1 MLNHRFLR
9 AKSTIF
15 FLLSL
20 SMVLIAGC
28 EQSNPEDVLA
38 RNGDIVNFA
47 GRKWNI
53 KSSTSQVGPGPNY
66 FSKRYS
72 DVWVDDKGFL
82 HMSIAKHDGI
92 WYSSEVI
99 SQDNLG
105 YGKYSFTIQGNPM
118 QFAKNV
124 VLGLF
129 TWDDSTFVSDGNSEV
144 DIEFSRWGSADNV
157 NPTTFSVQPLSNGI
171 NFPERTYS
179 ASIDSSEIIGVSTH
193 EFIWTDTLITW
204 RSFRGDR
211 NSGQPDFAQWSFNL
225 NHPPRIKRE
234 GDLFSL
240 PIVIPAPGLTTNAR
254 INFWTLSFDANG
266 PSNGLEHEIVIRD
279 FYYEPSH

>member
-1 MLNHRFLR
+1 MLLNKIMNVKKIS
-9 AKSTIF
+9 AIIF
-15 FLLSL
+15 TAMIL
-20 SMVLIAGC
+20 VWAGC

-38 RNGDIVNFA
+38 RNGDVVNFA

-53 KSSTSQVGPGPNY
+53 KSSTTQVGPGPNY

-72 DVWVDDKGFL
+72 DVWVDDRGFL

-105 YGKYSFTIQGNPM
+105 FGKYSFTIQGNPM

-144 DIEFSRWGSADNV
+144 DIEFSRWGSESNV
-157 NPTTFSVQPLSNGI
+157 NPTTYSVQPLSNGI

-179 ASIDSSEIIGVSTH
+179 ANIDSSDIIGVSTH
-193 EFIWTDTLITW
+193 EFIWTDTLISW
-204 RSFRGDR
+204 RSYRGDR
-211 NSGQPDFAQWSFNL
+211 NSGQPDFANWSFNL

-266 PSNGLEHEIVIRD
+266 PSNGLEHEVVIRD
-279 FYYEPSH
+279 FFYEPMH

>member
-1 MLNHRFLR
+1 MLNHRVSR
-9 AKSTIF
+9 VRNTIF

-20 SMVLIAGC
+20 SMVFSAGC

-38 RNGDIVNFA
+38 RNGDVVNFA

-53 KSSTSQVGPGPNY
+53 KSSTTQVGPGPNY

-72 DVWVDDKGFL
+72 DVWVDDKGYL

-144 DIEFSRWGSADNV
+144 DIEFSRWGSANNV

-204 RSFRGDR
+204 RSYRGNRD
-211 NSGQPDFAQWSFNL
+211 SGQPDFANWSFNL
-225 NHPPRIKRE
+225 NHPPRVKSE
-234 GDLFSL
+234 GGQNSL
-240 PIVIPAPGLTTNAR
+240 PIVIPAPGLRTNAR

-266 PSNGLEHEIVIRD
+266 PSNGLEHEVVIRD
-279 FYYEPSH
+279 FFYEPMH

>member
-1 MLNHRFLR
+1 MILVW
-9 AKSTIF
+9 I
-15 FLLSL
+15 
-20 SMVLIAGC
+20 GC

-38 RNGDIVNFA
+38 RQGDVVNFA

-72 DVWVDDKGFL
+72 DVWVDDRGFL

-99 SQDNLG
+99 SQDNMG

-144 DIEFSRWGSADNV
+144 DIEFSRWGSESNL
-157 NPTTFSVQPLSNGI
+157 NPTTYSVQPLSNGI
-171 NFPERTYS
+171 NFSERTHQ
-179 ASIDSSEIIGVSTH
+179 ANIDSSNIIGVSTH
-193 EFIWTDTLITW
+193 EFIWTDTLISW
-204 RSFRGDR
+204 RSYRGDR

-240 PIVIPAPGLTTNAR
+240 PIVIPAPGQRTNAR
-254 INFWTLSFDANG
+254 INFWTLSADANG
-266 PSNGLEHEIVIRD
+266 PSNGLEHEVVIRD
-279 FYYEPSH
+279 FLYEPMN